1 MTRYKEI
8 LRLQS
13 LKFNN
18 SQIADYSGVPRPTE
32 IKVLKMAKEY
42 DLSWETVKD
51 MTDRQISQTLQDGYI
66 PAT

>member
-1 MTRYKEI
+1 
-8 LRLQS
+8 LQS